1 MFYLED
7 DKKKKG
13 KKRRRYAEKKRLK
26 RFFQR
31 RCMSYSRLSELLNI
45 SVDALNNKL
54 NGYTSFTSN
63 DVAKIVIY
71 FDLTADEVIEF
82 FLNEDR
88 GRMIAILGQSVSY
101 ATPQEPPALKQDIVP
116 F

>member
-1 MFYLED
+1 MFYLD
-7 DKKKKG
+7 DNRKG
-13 KKRRRYAEKKRLK
+13 KKHRHYAEKKRFK

-31 RCMSYSRLSELLNI
+31 RCMSYTKLSELLNI

-54 NGYTSFTSN
+54 NGYTSFTTN

-71 FDLTADEVIEF
+71 FDLTSDEVIDF

-88 GRMIAILGQSVSY
+88 GRMLAILGQTLTY
-101 ATPQEPPALKQDIVP
+101 AAPPEPPALKQDVFP

>member
-1 MFYLED
+1 
-7 DKKKKG
+7 
-13 KKRRRYAEKKRLK
+13 
-26 RFFQR
+26 
-31 RCMSYSRLSELLNI
+31 MSYTKLSELLNI

-54 NGYTSFTSN
+54 NGYTSFTTN

-71 FDLTADEVIEF
+71 FDLTSDEVIDF

-88 GRMIAILGQSVSY
+88 GRMLAILGQTLTY
-101 ATPQEPPALKQDIVP
+101 AAPPEPPALKQNVFP